1 MKKFF
6 YLFLVAALAL
16 PFSCNKN
23 DGTDEGGSSE
33 VKMPEPATKSEA
45 AIVKFPVENAPEVLV
60 KGNNVKV
67 KTIEFTEA
75 SRFILTYLPKETKA
89 DETETVLVGTY
100 TVKDGVYTLS
110 GIGSV
115 KVSGNN
121 VTITPASGQAQTVT
135 ATVTATKTNTD
146 IMSNAARTWKVN
158 TIIVGLSGGNVSIE
172 KKFNGCNLEEIGNY
186 AKSNGV
192 PISDEDMASL
202 KGLSVSE
209 IIVTGA
215 NTFVIRFANDVCY
228 YGTCSISSS
237 KSFSYKFAEGNDLL
251 NVSASGT
258 IDFPANSK
266 CTLVLN
272 TSATHNG
279 TAYKGTME
287 FDLTEQK

>member
-1 MKKFF
+1 MKKFY
-6 YLFLVAALAL
+6 YLVLLAVLAL

-23 DGTDEGGSSE
+23 NGANDGSD
-33 VKMPEPATKSEA
+33 VKMTEPATKSEA
-45 AIVKFPVENAPEVLV
+45 AVVKFPVESAPEVLV
-60 KGNNVKV
+60 KGNKAKV
-67 KTIEFTEA
+67 KEIEFTEA
-75 SRFILTYLPKETKA
+75 SRFILKYEPETKA
-89 DETETVLVGTY
+89 GEKETAFVGTY

-121 VTITPASGQAQTVT
+121 VTVTPLSGAAQTVS
-135 ATVTATKTNTD
+135 ATVTATKTSSD

-158 TIIVGLSGGNVSIE
+158 TVIVGLSGGNVSIE
-172 KKFNGCNLEEIGNY
+172 KKFNGCNLEEISNY

-287 FDLTEQK
+287 FDLNEQK